1 MKSSHRFAFLCI
13 ILLAFNITA
22 AAQHNSAGS
31 IAVLPFS
38 VNGVDPVSVQ
48 TAESILRL
56 EIGKIS
62 SYDLIS
68 EKRIKEVTGDSA
80 CGEEECAAKIGK
92 RLGASFVVGVGL
104 SALGDK
110 IIVQYFMT
118 DVSSGK
124 NILIDQTTSA
134 GVEDLETV
142 MKRIAAS
149 ISENRPINSTAE
161 VGNIMKKESATPL
174 RRSSRKNIG
183 LSFGYLYP
191 QGGYDNDDR
200 SFVAD
205 LHLDYEME
213 EFAVGMLLGIR
224 KGFAMNVYSE
234 YLFSKTDICPYLGG
248 SFGFHWVTHSSSF
261 VVYSPYG
268 TYSEKKKTDGFELG
282 LNTGVR
288 LFHTYNFQVVF
299 NLEFIY
305 TLNSYDDTAI
315 VFTIGIL

>member
-1 MKSSHRFAFLCI
+1 
-13 ILLAFNITA
+13 
-22 AAQHNSAGS
+22 
-31 IAVLPFS
+31 
-38 VNGVDPVSVQ
+38 
-48 TAESILRL
+48 L
-56 EIGKIS
+56 EIGKKS

-68 EKRIKEVTGDSA
+68 EKRIKDALGDSA
-80 CGEEECAAKIGK
+80 CNEEECAAELGK
-92 RLGASFVVGVGL
+92 RLGASYVLGCGL

-118 DVSSGK
+118 SVSSGK
-124 NILIDQTTSA
+124 NVVIDQTTSD

-149 ISENRPINSTAE
+149 ISENRPIAETAE
-161 VGNIMKKESATPL
+161 VGNIMKKESEKPL

-234 YLFSKTDICPYLGG
+234 YLFSKTDVCPYVGG
-248 SFGFHWVTHSSSF
+248 SFGFHWVTHSAGY

-282 LNTGVR
+282 LNTGLR

-305 TLNSYDDTAI
+305 TMNSYNDTAI
-315 VFTIGIL
+315 VFTLGIL